1 MLKLLYFIK
10 KLINCFGHQIPS
22 LHSAGFM
29 WWSALLPKFGGGPVF
44 DGANYKIQVNF
55 SKMLVR
61 LVVAGAQFKH
71 FVKWRV
77 MLEHKRQ
84 VL

>member
-10 KLINCFGHQIPS
+10 KLINCFCHQIPS

-29 WWSALLPKFGGGPVF
+29 WWSALVPKFGGGPVF

-61 LVVAGAQFKH
+61 LVVAGAQ
-71 FVKWRV
+71 
-77 MLEHKRQ
+77 L
-84 VL
+84 